1 MRSMLQ
7 SGAQKLNSPRNKQLY
22 LMKITTQ
29 TTRIQ
34 IWSYGC

>member
-1 MRSMLQ
+1 
-7 SGAQKLNSPRNKQLY
+7 
-22 LMKITTQ
+22 MKITTQ